1 MLIGRP
7 PIGRWNFLSSRVG
20 EFSAPAVQIIAP
32 KAAFRFKTAIPEVR
46 DISGVPV
53 VVPQPIAAIA
63 YDFGGGV
70 RGRVQFTTTYDNRV
84 ARAINVRFAND
95 RSELIAVEGPVER
108 FVFAPGEK
116 TITDPEQRSFRYV
129 MVYGGQATVSVL
141 Q

>member
-1 MLIGRP
+1 
-7 PIGRWNFLSSRVG
+7 
-20 EFSAPAVQIIAP
+20 
-32 KAAFRFKTAIPEVR
+32 
-46 DISGVPV
+46 
-53 VVPQPIAAIA
+53 
-63 YDFGGGV
+63 
-70 RGRVQFTTTYDNRV
+70 V

-129 MVYGGQATVSVL
+129 MVYGGQATASVV